1 MEAWKR
7 GLHVKSLFDG
17 SWLTEAGADTPRGEE
32 LRLRQVSVIAERSAM
47 GAFVSTVNAVL
58 TAVVMSQVVPLYLVG
73 AWVSIIAVLS
83 AYRLYS
89 DSRAR
94 ARGPLKR
101 VSPRSPARIV
111 ALSTLRAL
119 VWGAG
124 AVLMFPDGQIPHQL
138 FLVLVVGGMAAGSAS
153 LLAPIPLAA
162 IATVV
167 AMVAP
172 LGLRFVFE
180 GDAFHL
186 AVTGMFVTYILGLMV
201 IIRGGYRIFADS
213 VAIRLENADLVK
225 RIGARNTVMEKL
237 TTGASLEETL
247 STLTKSTVEIRPGSL
262 SSISL
267 VDKKENTLRYYA
279 STGLPDYCVEALDVT
294 EISATSGSCG
304 AAAWSGERVIAED
317 LRTHPNWEPFREI
330 ADLAGIRSCWSEP
343 IKSSNGK
350 VLGSCA
356 IYTHSPSAPSESDI
370 ELLKMEARLAALAV
384 ERKQAEDAL
393 KQQAD
398 IIDQLQE
405 SVIASDLDGNVILWN
420 KGAERLY
427 GYTEEEV
434 LGRNISFT
442 YVPED
447 HERLTNDFINVIKQ
461 KGSAEFDVRR
471 VKRSGEVFFVHASAS
486 IYRDVDGEVVGLL
499 GCSTDITQR
508 KALEDRLN
516 RAERLEAVGQLTGG
530 IAHDFNNLLAIVI
543 GNLEL
548 LTERADDELTEKF
561 GGTALKAAKRGA
573 SLTHR
578 LLAFSRRQI
587 LLPQVTDV
595 NDLVTDMLD
604 ILTKGTGDDV
614 TLETQLGAD
623 LWHTCI
629 DPAQLENALINLA
642 RNASDAMPEG
652 GSFRI
657 KTSNVKAEDGDFIS
671 LDEEPLGDVVVLE
684 IRDSGCGI
692 PKEDLER
699 VFEPFVTTKDVGSGS
714 GLGLSMVYGFVN
726 QSGGHIHI
734 DSETGHYTAVTIALP
749 RTQDEKLA
757 APEQVADLAEADG
770 KGQTI
775 LIVED
780 EADVRELTA
789 DILERLGYRTILASS
804 AEDALALLES
814 ADPVD
819 LLFTDID
826 LPGGPN
832 GRELAESARVNNPD
846 LKVLYTSGYSLED
859 LPDQPAGEQESRLL
873 LKPYAKAELARVV
886 RDSLVKE
893 PV

>member
-1 MEAWKR
+1 M
-7 GLHVKSLFDG
+7 KSLFDG
-17 SWLTEAGADTPRGEE
+17 SWLMEASADTSRGEE
-32 LRLRQVSVIAERSAM
+32 FRRQQVSVVTERARV
-47 GAFVSTVNAVL
+47 GAFVTTVNAVL
-58 TAVVMSQVVPLYLVG
+58 TAMVMSQVASVYLVSAWAAVISLG
-73 AWVSIIAVLS
+73 AAL
-83 AYRLYS
+83 RLYS
-89 DSRAR
+89 DSQTRQHLSSTPVSTRWPTKLAAASI
-94 ARGPLKR
+94 ARGLM
-101 VSPRSPARIV
+101 
-111 ALSTLRAL
+111 
-119 VWGAG
+119 WGAG
-124 AVLMFPDGQIPHQL
+124 AVLMYPEGDIAHQL
-138 FLVLVVGGMAAGSAS
+138 FLAFIIGGMAAGSAS
-153 LLAPIPLAA
+153 VYAPVPLAA
-162 IATVV
+162 IAMVT

-172 LGLRFVFE
+172 IGVRFALG
-180 GDAFHL
+180 GDALHL
-186 AVTGMFVTYILGLMV
+186 AVASMSVMYILGLSV
-201 IIRGGYRIFADS
+201 TIRAGYRTFADS
-213 VAIRLENADLVK
+213 VAIGLENADLIK

-237 TTGASLEETL
+237 TTGASLEETMN
-247 STLTKSTVEIRPGSL
+247 TITKSAAEIRPGCM
-262 SSISL
+262 SSITL
-267 VDKKENTLRYYA
+267 ADKKENVLRFCTA
-279 STGLPDYCVEALDVT
+279 TGLPSYCEEALDGLP
-294 EISATSGSCG
+294 IGATSGSCG

-317 LRTHPNWEPFREI
+317 ILTHPNWVPFRGI
-330 ADLAGIRSCWSEP
+330 AEMAGVRACWSEP
-343 IKSSNGK
+343 IKSSGGE

-356 IYTHSPSAPSESDI
+356 IYQREPGAPSESDI

-384 ERKQAEDAL
+384 ERKRAEDAL

-447 HERLTNDFINVIKQ
+447 HERLTNEFINVIKQ
-461 KGSAEFDVRR
+461 KGSAEFDARR
-471 VKRSGEVFFVHASAS
+471 VKRSGEILFVHASAS
-486 IYRDVDGEVVGLL
+486 IYRNVDGEVVGLL

-548 LTERADDELTEKF
+548 LTERANDEVTEKF

-604 ILTKGTGDDV
+604 IIAKGMRDNV

-623 LWHTCI
+623 LWHTRI

-652 GSFRI
+652 GTFNIR
-657 KTSNVKAEDGDFIS
+657 TANVKAEDGDFIS

-692 PKEDLER
+692 QQEDLER

-734 DSETGHYTAVTIALP
+734 DSEIGRYTAVTIALP
-749 RTQDEKLA
+749 RGEEKEPASLEHGVEIDETA
-757 APEQVADLAEADG
+757 G
-770 KGQTI
+770 NGQTI

-780 EADVRELTA
+780 EDDVRELTA

-804 AEDALALLES
+804 AQDAMAQLEG
-814 ADPVD
+814 ADAVD

-832 GRELAESARVNNPD
+832 GHDLAESARVKNPG

-859 LPDQPAGEQESRLL
+859 LPDRPTGKQESRLL
-873 LKPYAKAELARVV
+873 VKPYAKADLARVV
-886 RDSLVKE
+886 RESLVKE